1 MTRASVLCFLWSA
14 AIAAAQEQEAPP
26 PPWPPQEHS
35 ESQPAAE
42 VAPAGAEVAPSTAGA
57 EVAPVGTAPV
67 GTAPVGTA
75 LAGEPEPAPRPLPSL
90 MFFPGLRVSGGAV
103 VVVTPTDVRVDGA
116 LDLQAGLRIIL
127 SPSPGGIVVFDT
139 SLGYTLQSGL
149 SGGHAFTVG
158 GSALFG
164 SPVAALGPSVFL
176 LLGQLGERFAPG
188 VRASVRTDFFMGL
201 LGVEIG
207 YEGRFADALTAHEL
221 RLMITTEGLGMLL
234 AAAFGG

>member
-1 MTRASVLCFLWSA
+1 
-14 AIAAAQEQEAPP
+14 
-26 PPWPPQEHS
+26 
-35 ESQPAAE
+35 
-42 VAPAGAEVAPSTAGA
+42 
-57 EVAPVGTAPV
+57 
-67 GTAPVGTA
+67 
-75 LAGEPEPAPRPLPSL
+75 
-90 MFFPGLRVSGGAV
+90 